1 MIEFNRNTKRVREMD
16 LTSLIDIVFLLVIF
30 LMLTT
35 SFSPSQSLE
44 LTLPSQA
51 TKNMASENT
60 MRIQIESSGH
70 VTIDGV
76 AVGRSQLEDSILLRV
91 AKDKDVHIGIF
102 STPGVSVQQ
111 LVTVMDMVYASGGRY
126 VQVDRMEYGEQ
137 S

>member
-1 MIEFNRNTKRVREMD
+1 MIEFNRNRKRVREMD
-16 LTSLIDIVFLLVIF
+16 LTSLIDIVFMLVIF

-35 SFSPSQSLE
+35 SFSPAESLE
-44 LTLPSQA
+44 LTLPSKA
-51 TKNMASENT
+51 ANTAKNDNA

-76 AVGRSQLEDSILLRV
+76 AVGRGQLEDSILLRV
-91 AKDKDVHIGIF
+91 AKDKDVQIGIY

-111 LVTVMDMVYASGGRY
+111 LVTVMDMVYASGGRH
-126 VQVDRMEYGEQ
+126 VQVDRMEYGEA